1 MREVVMNAKHLMS
14 LVFLLLLASGTAYA
28 EWGNIRI
35 VYFAGWNG
43 SDCTRIRASALKDLD
58 VPKDY
63 RDYYAEFSEQVCIKG
78 GKDNK
83 EFRGK
88 KEMAAKEIDYLEK
101 LWIERIPMLKAK

>member
-1 MREVVMNAKHLMS
+1 MRDGVMNTKQLIL
-14 LVFLLLLASGTAYA
+14 LVFVLLLASATAYA

-43 SDCTRIRASALKDLD
+43 SDCTGIRAGALKDLN
-58 VPKDY
+58 VSKEY

-88 KEMAAKEIDYLEK
+88 KEMVAKEIDYLEK